1 MSEKDKKKEFKKED
15 LKDPNKRGGKRPRIE
30 SGKPDTEITGKTT
43 SDAMKKRVKNQTQK
57 TMDAANKDFG
67 DRGKSGKDEIARIS
81 KITKQDEKR
90 DLDLIKQYGSDA
102 RKARSY
108 RSSKFDGD
116 MQTATDKAKT
126 GAGSPNPQ
134 FFNKDKLKGGGKVKK
149 GYMMGGKMK
158 KGMASGGKF
167 PDLTGDGKTTQAD
180 ILKGRGVFA
189 GGGKMKKGYAGG
201 GKMKKG
207 YANGGKAKAK
217 VRGSGIA
224 IRGVRPAKMR

>member
-1 MSEKDKKKEFKKED
+1 MSEKDKKKKFKKED
-15 LKDPNKRGGKRPRIE
+15 LKDPNERGGRRPRIE

-90 DLDLIKQYGSDA
+90 DLDLIKQYGTDA

-108 RSSKFDGD
+108 RSSKFDSDAG
-116 MQTATDKAKT
+116 AAKDVART
-126 GAGSPNPQ
+126 TVSPNPQ
-134 FFNKDKLKGGGKVKK
+134 FFDKDKLKGGGKVKK

-158 KGMASGGKF
+158 KGMAGGGKF
-167 PDLTGDGKTTQAD
+167 PDLTGDDKVTQAD